1 MTSNACQMLLN
12 SMKKQGAS
20 QEELAEVKHQA
31 MLIHMQDQLASEIV
45 KNAAQRFAL
54 YGVLVISEYDQ
65 PILERALANFVK
77 EEDLSPDSADMLLFL
92 NHVLVHEK
100 ARKMSEE
107 TTPNIHLETLAL
119 KLRDKRDEISN
130 LEKKLAA
137 LKEERDHIEKHA
149 ATALALIGV
158 KSAQT
163 QYGTL
168 GLSSTKVATIDDWE
182 AFTEFVTENNAF
194 HLLERRPAQAGCREL
209 MQDGENIPGIKPFI
223 KTKLTF
229 RRN

>member
-20 QEELAEVKHQA
+20 REELAEVKHQA
-31 MLIHMQDQLASEIV
+31 TLIHMQDQLASEIV

-54 YGVLVISEYDQ
+54 YGALVVSEYDQ

-77 EEDLSPDSADMLLFL
+77 EEDLSPGNADMLLFL

-100 ARKMSEE
+100 AHKMSEE
-107 TTPNIHLETLAL
+107 TPNVHLETLAL
-119 KLRDKRDEISN
+119 ELRDKRDEISN
-130 LEKKLAA
+130 LEKKLTA

>member
-1 MTSNACQMLLN
+1 MTSNAYQMLLN

-20 QEELAEVKHQA
+20 REELAEVKHQA
-31 MLIHMQDQLASEIV
+31 MLIHMRDQLEREIV

-54 YGVLVISEYDQ
+54 YGVLVVSEYDR
-65 PILERALANFVK
+65 PILEKAFAKFVK

-107 TTPNIHLETLAL
+107 TPNIHLETLAL

-168 GLSSTKVATIDDWE
+168 GLSSTKVVTIDDWE

>member
-1 MTSNACQMLLN
+1 MTSNACRMLLN

-20 QEELAEVKHQA
+20 REELAEVKHQTR
-31 MLIHMQDQLASEIV
+31 LIHMQDQLESEIV

-54 YGVLVISEYDQ
+54 YGALVMSEFDR
-65 PILERALANFVK
+65 PILERALAKFVK

-107 TTPNIHLETLAL
+107 TPNTHLETLAL

-130 LEKKLAA
+130 LEKKIAA

-163 QYGTL
+163 KYGTL

>member
-1 MTSNACQMLLN
+1 MTSNACQTLLN

-20 QEELAEVKHQA
+20 REELAEVKNQA
-31 MLIHMQDQLASEIV
+31 MLIHMQDQLESEIV

-54 YGVLVISEYDQ
+54 YGVLVVSEFDQ
-65 PILERALANFVK
+65 PILEKALANFVK
-77 EEDLSPDSADMLLFL
+77 EEDLSPDNADMLLFL
-92 NHVLVHEK
+92 SHVLVHEK

-107 TTPNIHLETLAL
+107 TPNIHLETLAL

-130 LEKKLAA
+130 LEKKIAA

-168 GLSSTKVATIDDWE
+168 GLNSTKVATIDDWE

>member
-1 MTSNACQMLLN
+1 MTSNAYQTLLN
-12 SMKKQGAS
+12 SMKRQKAS
-20 QEELAEVKHQA
+20 QEELAEIKYQT
-31 MLIHMQDQLASEIV
+31 MLIHMQDQLESEVV

-54 YGVLVISEYDQ
+54 YGVLVVSEYDR
-65 PILERALANFVK
+65 PILEKALAKFAK
-77 EEDLSPDSADMLLFL
+77 EEDLSPDNVDMPLFL

-100 ARKMSEE
+100 VRKMSGE
-107 TTPNIHLETLAL
+107 TPNIHLETLAL
-119 KLRDKRDEISN
+119 QLRDKRDEIAS

-182 AFTEFVTENNAF
+182 TFTEFVTENNAF

-209 MQDGENIPGIKPFI
+209 MQDGETIPGIKPFI

>member
-1 MTSNACQMLLN
+1 MTSNACQTLLN

-20 QEELAEVKHQA
+20 REELAEIKHQA
-31 MLIHMQDQLASEIV
+31 MLIHMQNQLESEIV

-54 YGVLVISEYDQ
+54 YGALVVSEFDQ
-65 PILERALANFVK
+65 PILEKALANFVK

-92 NHVLVHEK
+92 SHVLVHEK

-107 TTPNIHLETLAL
+107 TPNIHLETLAL
-119 KLRDKRDEISN
+119 QLRDKRDEITN

-182 AFTEFVTENNAF
+182 SFTEFVTENNAF

>member
-1 MTSNACQMLLN
+1 MTSNACQTLLN

-20 QEELAEVKHQA
+20 REELAEVKHQA
-31 MLIHMQDQLASEIV
+31 MLIHMQDQLESEIV

-54 YGVLVISEYDQ
+54 YGALVVSEFDQ
-65 PILERALANFVK
+65 PILERALAKFVK
-77 EEDLSPDSADMLLFL
+77 EEDLSPDNADMLLFL
-92 NHVLVHEK
+92 SHVLVHEK
-100 ARKMSEE
+100 SRKMSEE
-107 TTPNIHLETLAL
+107 TPNIHLETLAL
-119 KLRDKRDEISN
+119 QLRDKRDEITN

-182 AFTEFVTENNAF
+182 SFTEFVTENNAF

>member
-1 MTSNACQMLLN
+1 MTSNACQTLLN

-20 QEELAEVKHQA
+20 REELAEIKHQA
-31 MLIHMQDQLASEIV
+31 MLIHMQNQLESEIV

-54 YGVLVISEYDQ
+54 YGALVVSEFDQ
-65 PILERALANFVK
+65 PILEKALANFVK
-77 EEDLSPDSADMLLFL
+77 EEDLSPDNADMLLFL
-92 NHVLVHEK
+92 SHVLVHEK

-107 TTPNIHLETLAL
+107 TPNIHLETLAL
-119 KLRDKRDEISN
+119 QLRDKRDEITN

-182 AFTEFVTENNAF
+182 SFTEFVTENNAF

>member
-1 MTSNACQMLLN
+1 MTSNAYQTLLS
-12 SMKKQGAS
+12 SMKRQKAS
-20 QEELAEVKHQA
+20 QEELAEIKYQT
-31 MLIHMQDQLASEIV
+31 MLVHMQDQLESQVV
-45 KNAAQRFAL
+45 KNAARRFAL
-54 YGVLVISEYDQ
+54 YGVLVVSEYDR
-65 PILERALANFVK
+65 PILEKALAKFAK
-77 EEDLSPDSADMLLFL
+77 EEDLSPDNVDMPLFL

-100 ARKMSEE
+100 VRKMSEE
-107 TTPNIHLETLAL
+107 TPNIHLDTLAL
-119 KLRDKRDEISN
+119 QLRDKRDEIAA
-130 LEKKLAA
+130 LEKKIAA

-182 AFTEFVTENNAF
+182 SFTEFVTENNAF

-209 MQDGENIPGIKPFI
+209 MQDGETIPGIKPFI

>member
-20 QEELAEVKHQA
+20 REELAEVKHQA
-31 MLIHMQDQLASEIV
+31 TLIHMQDQLASEIV

-54 YGVLVISEYDQ
+54 YGALVVSEYDQ

-77 EEDLSPDSADMLLFL
+77 EEDLSPDNADMLLFL

-100 ARKMSEE
+100 APKMSEE
-107 TTPNIHLETLAL
+107 TPNVHLETLAL
-119 KLRDKRDEISN
+119 ELRDKRDEISN
-130 LEKKLAA
+130 LEKKLTA

-163 QYGTL
+163 KYGTL

>member
-1 MTSNACQMLLN
+1 MTSNAYQTLLN

-20 QEELAEVKHQA
+20 REELAEVKRQA
-31 MLIHMQDQLASEIV
+31 TLIHMQNQLESEIV

-54 YGVLVISEYDQ
+54 YGALVVSEYDQ
-65 PILERALANFVK
+65 PILEKALAKFAK
-77 EEDLSPDSADMLLFL
+77 EEDLSPDNVDMLLFL

-107 TTPNIHLETLAL
+107 TPNIHLETLAL

-163 QYGTL
+163 QYGTI

>member
-20 QEELAEVKHQA
+20 REELAEVKRQA
-31 MLIHMQDQLASEIV
+31 MLIHMQDQLESEIV

-54 YGVLVISEYDQ
+54 YGALVMSEFDR
-65 PILERALANFVK
+65 PILERALAKFVK
-77 EEDLSPDSADMLLFL
+77 EEDLSPDSVDMLLFL
-92 NHVLVHEK
+92 SHVLVHEK

-107 TTPNIHLETLAL
+107 TPNIHLETLAL

-130 LEKKLAA
+130 LEKRLAA

-168 GLSSTKVATIDDWE
+168 GLSSTKVATIEDWE
-182 AFTEFVTENNAF
+182 SFTEFVTENNAF

-209 MQDGENIPGIKPFI
+209 MQDGETIPGIKPFI